1 VYQATGEEDMK
12 SWIQAINNALQSA
25 FEGKAPPVEQTT
37 STKHSGGIAR
47 DLFGKSS
54 SLHAHK
60 TPMSPVQSVG
70 SKALGRHATV
80 GDRPSMVRS
89 RSSEERQSRLLQM
102 VREADAGNAWCA
114 ECGSERKVEWVSL
127 NFGIIMCIECSGAH
141 RSLGSHISKVRSLT
155 LDTVSFTQDMTEL
168 LLQVGN
174 RVSNMIWE
182 ARLDRNL
189 KPTSQ
194 SSPDARLKFMTA
206 KYKNRTYV
214 QPLTADASRY
224 GGIDE
229 NLLAA
234 IKKMDM
240 QNVLY
245 ALALGANPNVKDRSR
260 ATPAVTLAL
269 AAADPAAPN
278 AVPTSTT
285 FTKQQPRKSFPLAE
299 LLLQNGAEI
308 PSAAGP
314 IPLSQSAQAYL
325 EFKAARIAG
334 RAGGLSSS
342 YNPGIEG
349 TGDMLTALPVFSSP
363 ANGGSAAR
371 LASSPGEQD
380 RLIKR
385 SSSGSTM
392 GRIVKGV
399 GNM

>member
-1 VYQATGEEDMK
+1 
-12 SWIQAINNALQSA
+12 
-25 FEGKAPPVEQTT
+25 
-37 STKHSGGIAR
+37 
-47 DLFGKSS
+47 
-54 SLHAHK
+54 
-60 TPMSPVQSVG
+60 
-70 SKALGRHATV
+70 
-80 GDRPSMVRS
+80 
-89 RSSEERQSRLLQM
+89 
-102 VREADAGNAWCA
+102 
-114 ECGSERKVEWVSL
+114 
-127 NFGIIMCIECSGAH
+127 
-141 RSLGSHISKVRSLT
+141 
-155 LDTVSFTQDMTEL
+155 MTEL

-194 SSPDARLKFMTA
+194 STPDARLKFMTA

-245 ALALGANPNVKDRSR
+245 TLALGANPNVKDRSR
-260 ATPAVTLAL
+260 ATPAVILAL

-285 FTKQQPRKSFPLAE
+285 FTQQQPRKSFPLAE

-334 RAGGLSSS
+334 RVGGLSSS

-349 TGDMLTALPVFSSP
+349 TGDMLTALPVFSGP
-363 ANGGSAAR
+363 ANGGLTAR
-371 LASSPGEQD
+371 LASSPGEHD

-399 GNM
+399 GNI